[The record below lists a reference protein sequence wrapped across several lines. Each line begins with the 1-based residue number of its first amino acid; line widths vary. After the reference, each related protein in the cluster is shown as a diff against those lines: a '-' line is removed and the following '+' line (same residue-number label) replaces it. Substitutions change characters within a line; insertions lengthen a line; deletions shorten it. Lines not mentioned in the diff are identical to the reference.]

1 MGTVRI
7 PSAAL
12 TQQQRTRPV
21 AADLFRVIAIG
32 MVGWFHIW
40 QQSWQNV
47 GSFTYLA
54 HSGAAWV
61 DGLIMLSAFCLFLP
75 YATNWAENKPFP
87 EIDVPAFFK
96 KRAIRILPS
105 YNVLI
110 FTALIVTILTDG
122 TGPWLWKDLAAHL
135 TFTQSWFVG
144 SSIGT
149 HLGSTT
155 WTLTL
160 FALFYLIFPVVA
172 KAMYNAPLRTGIAF
186 FAVQLLWRWTITPYY
201 GTTEYSMRFNQ
212 LPAFAST
219 LALGM
224 WGAMTF
230 AALARS
236 DRLASWWVR
245 GLCTTG
251 GCGTLYLV
259 TRLLN
264 DLHRSPDY
272 QLWQLQNRTP
282 LVIGMTL
289 ALVLLSLGLPLPGA
303 KVWAFLSAISY
314 NFYLWHQT
322 LIVWMKYKL
331 HLPAWQGELP
341 PNQLGDTAWIA
352 KSNLLYWA
360 AALTAAILMTWL
372 VEKPCVKIYKNYQ
385 NKRRTRADA
394 NEKVPAHPAE

>member
-1 MGTVRI
+1 M

-12 TQQQRTRPV
+12 TDAQRTRPV

-40 QQSWQNV
+40 QQSWQ
-47 GSFTYLA
+47 GAGKFTYLA

-75 YATNWAENKPFP
+75 YATAWAEKKPFP
-87 EIDVPAFFK
+87 GVDVPSFFK

-110 FTALIVTILTDG
+110 FTALAVTILTEG

-172 KAMYNAPLRTGIAF
+172 KAMYTAPLRTGTAF
-186 FAVQLLWRWTITPYY
+186 FAVQLVWRWAITPLY
-201 GTTEYSMRFNQ
+201 GTTAYSMRFNQ

-224 WGAMTF
+224 WGALAF

-236 DRLASWWVR
+236 PRIASWWVR
-245 GLCTTG
+245 GLCTAG
-251 GCGTLYLV
+251 GCAALWQV
-259 TRLLN
+259 TRLLDGLN
-264 DLHRSPDY
+264 HAPEY

-282 LVIGMTL
+282 LVLGMTL
-289 ALVLLSLGLPLPGA
+289 SLVLFSLGLPLPGA
-303 KVWAFLSAISY
+303 KLWAFLSAISY

-341 PNQLGDTAWIA
+341 PNQLGDTAWMA

-360 AALTAAILMTWL
+360 AALAVAVLMTWL
-372 VEKPCVKIYKNYQ
+372 VEKPCVKLYKKHQ
-385 NKRRTRADA
+385 NKCPAAAGASGKT
-394 NEKVPAHPAE
+394 PAHPAP